1 MRTYSAYFST
11 QSTSNP
17 ASGPASQN
25 KWQVNWRSIFG
36 NRVGECRV
44 RAKILSA
51 SNANLYWTGHVGTVR
66 INFMSNTA
74 NSNQGLIL
82 GSVQPIVDSSY
93 PSYASVYNYL
103 QLDTTQ
109 SNGLSAVIPNFMN
122 QSQTLI
128 VSFYDANETLMVG
141 VPDYQIWLYFDV
153 EDDIPV
159 QHNYEQCPVSFF

>member
-17 ASGPASQN
+17 VSGQAAQCQ
-25 KWQVNWRSIFG
+25 WAVNWRTIFG

-44 RAKILSA
+44 RAKVLSSSTA
-51 SNANLYWTGHVGTVR
+51 GLYWTGHVGSVR
-66 INFMSNTA
+66 INFLSNTA
-74 NSNQGLIL
+74 NSNQGLNL
-82 GSVQPIVDSSY
+82 GAVQPIVDSSY

-122 QSQTLI
+122 QSQNLI
-128 VSFYDANETLMVG
+128 VSFYDQTETLMVG
-141 VPDYQIWLYFDV
+141 VPDYQLWLYFDV
-153 EDDIPV
+153 DDEIPI
-159 QHNYEQCPVSFF
+159 QHNTEQCPVSFF